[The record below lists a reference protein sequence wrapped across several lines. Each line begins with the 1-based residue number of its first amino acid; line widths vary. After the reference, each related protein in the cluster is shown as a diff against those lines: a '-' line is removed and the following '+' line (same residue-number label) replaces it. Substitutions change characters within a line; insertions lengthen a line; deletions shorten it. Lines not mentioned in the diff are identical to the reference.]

1 MSTIVKVVTVKLRTT
16 PETEQALFDT
26 MQLFNKACN
35 HLSGI
40 AWEAKTFRA
49 FDLHHAAYH
58 QTRELFGLPAQL
70 TIRAISVVA
79 DAYKK
84 DQSVRRVFGERS
96 AVVFDA
102 RCYRLKNLSSVLLT
116 TTQGRKEFVM
126 RHGGKQRAE
135 LDGAETGEADLL
147 YRDGSYYLAIT
158 IKKSEPPPS
167 DMSGGVLGVDLGIVE
182 LATDSEG
189 NSYSGEQVKSVRRKL
204 KEHRRALQKRGT
216 NSAKKRLRKISR
228 KQSRFVR
235 DINHCISKRI
245 VQTACDSLKAIAL
258 ENLTNIR
265 ERTVDLGGNM
275 HWLLG
280 NWSFYQLRAYIT
292 YKAKQVGID
301 VVEVNPRNTSRTCS
315 ACGFCDKA
323 NRKSQSHFECLSCG
337 FPANAD
343 YNASCNIA
351 RIGWETRAKQVFA
364 PQTTASVSLMS
375 SAVAA

>member
-1 MSTIVKVVTVKLRTT
+1 MSTIVKVITVKLRTT
-16 PETEQALFDT
+16 TETEQALADT
-26 MQLFNKACN
+26 MERFNKACN

-40 AWEAKTFRA
+40 AWDTRTFRS
-49 FDLHHAAYH
+49 FDLHHAGYH
-58 QTRELFGLPAQL
+58 ATRELFGLPSQL
-70 TIRAISVVA
+70 TVRAIGAVA

-96 AVVFDA
+96 AVVYDA
-102 RCYRLKNLSSVLLT
+102 RCYRLKNLSTVSLT

-135 LDGAETGEADLL
+135 LEGADTGEADLL

-158 IKKSEPPPS
+158 IKKPEPPPA

-182 LATDSEG
+182 IATDSES

-204 KEHRRALQKRGT
+204 KEHRRALQTCGT
-216 NSAKKRLRKISR
+216 NSAKKRLRKIAR

-235 DINHCISKRI
+235 DSNHVISKRI

-265 ERTVDLGGNM
+265 ERTVNLGRNM
-275 HWLLG
+275 RWLLG
-280 NWSFYQLRAYIT
+280 NWSFYQLKTYIT

-301 VVEVNPRNTSRTCS
+301 VIGVNPRNTSRTCS
-315 ACGFCDKA
+315 SCLFCDKA
-323 NRKSQSHFECLSCG
+323 NRKSQSHFLCLSCG
-337 FPANAD
+337 FQANAD
-343 YNASCNIA
+343 YNASANIA
-351 RIGWETRAKQVFA
+351 RLGLETRAIL
-364 PQTTASVSLMS
+364 SVSLTS
-375 SAVAA
+375 SAAAPA